1 MKNFSTG
8 RLNGFTLVEL
18 LVVVLIIGILAAVA
32 LPQYQVAVEKSRATQ
47 NIVRLNA
54 LKTGATSYYLAN
66 GAWPSDVTLLD
77 IDITKDAKTIGTTN
91 ISATEHTGVIY
102 KDGSACAIT
111 SYGAVGCYTKNT
123 YIVWYFTSSLKYCSG
138 YTEVGDS
145 VCKSMG
151 GFSSNN
157 QCGGGKYPCYVL
169 P

>member
-54 LKTGATSYYLAN
+54 LKTGATNYYLAN

-77 IDITKDAKTIGTTN
+77 IDITKDAKSLGKTD
-91 ISATEHTGVIY
+91 ISDSDHIGVIY
-102 KDGSACAIT
+102 KDGSSCAVAPH
-111 SYGAVGCYTKNT
+111 GAAGCNTKHV
-123 YIVWYFTSSLKYCSG
+123 YMSLIFTNAKKFCSG
-138 YTEVGDS
+138 RTEVGDS

-151 GFSSNN
+151 PISSDGV
-157 QCGGGKYPCYVL
+157 CGGGKYPCYVL